1 VKLNQCGSPLI
12 ISLYCPLSGDKE
24 RKIKLV
30 REVARLKLQVINS
43 PFNEEQVKLL
53 NELLPKLTGD
63 QRIWLN
69 GYLSA
74 PQATIDAIVEE
85 ATSTV
90 KTITQTVTILYGS
103 QTGNSQGLAEK
114 YASALKNNDVDVTIS
129 SLTKFKPNNLKKV
142 TNLLLIIST
151 HGEGDPP
158 DQAIQFYEFLH
169 SKRAPKLENLHYSV
183 LALGDSS
190 YEFFC
195 KTGKDFDKQFA
206 KLGAIRI
213 VPRTDCD
220 VDYDD
225 AATQW
230 FSAVQQKLLQ
240 QNNLAVTSSTQNPIA
255 QGDSTYSRK
264 NPFYAEV
271 LESINLNGRGSNKET
286 HHIELSIEG
295 SNFHFEPGDSVGILP
310 ENDDK
315 LVDALLT
322 ALQFNAQT
330 EVNVFEES
338 LPLKNALQKRLEIT
352 VLSKPLLQKIASYT
366 EHKDFTKLLEDAN
379 AWKDYAKGRDLLDVV
394 EDFAPFTWDAQQFVD
409 LLRKIPA
416 RLYSIASSQKANNDE
431 VHLTIGKVSYE
442 TNGRQRLGV
451 CSGSVAERI
460 QIGDTLPI
468 YVHKNPNFRLPEH
481 EDTPIIMI
489 GAGTGVAPYRAFLEE
504 REELGIEGKAW
515 LIFGDQ
521 HFVTDFLYQTDWQR
535 WLASGTL
542 TQMHVAFSRD
552 TDKKIYVQ
560 HKIEENAASFY
571 EWLEQG
577 AVIYVCGDEKSM
589 AADVDA
595 IIHRVIEQQG
605 QKTPEE
611 AKAFVNELKQQNRYQ
626 RDVY

>member
-1 VKLNQCGSPLI
+1 M
-12 ISLYCPLSGDKE
+12 
-24 RKIKLV
+24 
-30 REVARLKLQVINS
+30 KLQVINS

-53 NELLPKLTGD
+53 NELLPKLTGE

-74 PQATIDAIVEE
+74 PLATINTIPEE
-85 ATSTV
+85 VPPTVTPST
-90 KTITQTVTILYGS
+90 KTVTILYGS

-114 YASALKNNDVDVTIS
+114 YASALKSNDVDVTVS
-129 SLTKFKPNNLKKV
+129 SLAKFKPNNLKKL
-142 TNLLLIIST
+142 TNLLLIVST

-195 KTGKDFDKQFA
+195 KTGKDFDEQFA
-206 KLGAIRI
+206 KLGATQI

-225 AATQW
+225 AAAQW
-230 FSAVQQKLLQ
+230 FAAVQKELLQ
-240 QNNLAVTSSTQNPIA
+240 QADVTATLETTDQTV

-286 HHIELSIEG
+286 RHVELSIEG
-295 SNFHFEPGDSVGILP
+295 TNFYFEPGDSIGILP
-310 ENDDK
+310 ENDEK

-322 ALQFNAQT
+322 ALQFDPLT
-330 EVNVFEES
+330 EVSVFDEKVSIRE
-338 LPLKNALQKRLEIT
+338 ALQKKLEIT
-352 VLSKPLLQKIASYT
+352 VLSKPLLQKIGAYT
-366 EHKDFTKLLEDAN
+366 VHKEYTKMVEDAN
-379 AWKDYAKGRDLLDVV
+379 AWKDYAKGRDLLDVA
-394 EDFAPFTWDAQQFVD
+394 EDFTPFSWNAQQFVE

-416 RLYSIASSQKANNDE
+416 RLYSIASSQKANNEE

-468 YVHKNPNFRLPEH
+468 YVHKNPNFRLPVQQ
-481 EDTPIIMI
+481 DTPIIMI

-542 TQMHVAFSRD
+542 TQMDVAFSRD

-560 HKIEENAASFY
+560 HKIEENAAAFY
-571 EWLEQG
+571 EWLELG
-577 AVIYVCGDEKSM
+577 AVIYVCGDEKAM

-595 IIHRVIEQQG
+595 TIHRLIEQQG

>member
-1 VKLNQCGSPLI
+1 M
-12 ISLYCPLSGDKE
+12 
-24 RKIKLV
+24 
-30 REVARLKLQVINS
+30 KLQVINS

-53 NELLPKLTGD
+53 NELLPQLTLE
-63 QRIWLN
+63 QKIWLN

-74 PQATIDAIVEE
+74 PQATQEGVVETIP
-85 ATSTV
+85 AAAPIT
-90 KTITQTVTILYGS
+90 KTMTILYGS

-114 YASALKNNDVDVTIS
+114 YASLLKAQNVDVTVS
-129 SLTKFKPNNLKKV
+129 SLGKFKASNLKKI
-142 TNLLLIIST
+142 TNLLLIVST

-169 SKRAPKLENLHYSV
+169 SKRAPKLEHLQYSV

-195 KTGKDFDKQFA
+195 KTGKDFDEQFA
-206 KLGAIRI
+206 KLGATRI

-225 AATQW
+225 AAAQW
-230 FSAVQQKLLQ
+230 FSAVQQEFLKQ
-240 QNNLAVTSSTQNPIA
+240 ATTISVTSTQSDEK
-255 QGDSTYSRK
+255 QGATTYSRK

-271 LESINLNGRGSNKET
+271 LENINLNGRGSNKET
-286 HHIELSIEG
+286 RHLELSIEG
-295 SNFHFEPGDSVGILP
+295 ANFQFEPGDSIGIQP
-310 ENDDK
+310 ENSEP
-315 LVDALLT
+315 LVDALLGV
-322 ALQFNAQT
+322 LQFDPAT
-330 EVNVFEES
+330 EVTVFDETVS
-338 LPLKNALQKRLEIT
+338 LKNALQKKLEIT
-352 VLSKPLLQKIASYT
+352 VLSKPVLEKIKAYT
-366 EHKDFTKLLEDAN
+366 EHHEFSSLLEEPN

-394 EDFAPFTWDAQQFVD
+394 EDFAPFTWSAQQFVD
-409 LLRKIPA
+409 ILRKIPS
-416 RLYSIASSQKANNDE
+416 RLYSIASSQLANHDE
-431 VHLTIGKVSYE
+431 VHLTISKVSYE

-451 CSGSVAERI
+451 CSGSVAEL
-460 QIGDTLPI
+460 QIGATLPI
-468 YVHKNPNFRLPEH
+468 YVHKNPNFRLPEQK
-481 EDTPIIMI
+481 ETPIIMI
-489 GAGTGVAPYRAFLEE
+489 GAGTGIAPYRAFLEE
-504 REELGIEGKAW
+504 REELGVEGKAW

-542 TQMHVAFSRD
+542 SQMHIAFSRD

-560 HKIEENAASFY
+560 HKLEENAANFY

-595 IIHRVIEQQG
+595 TIHRIIEQQG
-605 QKTPEE
+605 QKTSEQ
-611 AKAFVNELKQQNRYQ
+611 AKAIVQELKQQKRYQ

>member
-1 VKLNQCGSPLI
+1 MRWQ
-12 ISLYCPLSGDKE
+12 
-24 RKIKLV
+24 
-30 REVARLKLQVINS
+30 RLKLQVINS

-53 NELLPKLTGD
+53 NELLPKLTIE
-63 QRIWLN
+63 QKIWLN

-74 PQATIDAIVEE
+74 PQATLEAIVEQ
-85 ATSTV
+85 APPAAQPVT
-90 KTITQTVTILYGS
+90 KTITILYGS

-114 YASALKNNDVDVTIS
+114 YAAALKAQQVDVTVS
-129 SLTKFKPNNLKKV
+129 SLGKFKASNLKKIN
-142 TNLLLIIST
+142 NLLLIVST

-169 SKRAPKLENLHYSV
+169 SKRAPKLEHLQYSV

-195 KTGKDFDKQFA
+195 KTGKDFDEQFA
-206 KLGAIRI
+206 KLGATRMAPRI
-213 VPRTDCD
+213 DCD

-225 AATQW
+225 AAAQW
-230 FSAVQQKLLQ
+230 FSAVQQEFLQ
-240 QNNLAVTSSTQNPIA
+240 QTTSGTSTSAQNEGA
-255 QGDSTYSRK
+255 QVLEASTYSRK

-271 LESINLNGRGSNKET
+271 LENMNLNGRGSNKET
-286 HHIELSIEG
+286 RHLELSIEG
-295 SNFHFEPGDSVGILP
+295 ANFQFEPGDSIGILP
-310 ENDDK
+310 ENDEQ
-315 LVDALLT
+315 LVNALLT
-322 ALQFNAQT
+322 ALQFDSET
-330 EVNVFEES
+330 EVTVFDETIS
-338 LPLKNALQKRLEIT
+338 IKDALQKKLEIT
-352 VLSKPLLQKIASYT
+352 VLSKPLLEKIAAYT
-366 EHKDFTKLLEDAN
+366 EHKEFSKLFEEPN
-379 AWKDYAKGRDLLDVV
+379 AWKAYAKGRDLLDLV
-394 EDFAPFTWDAQQFVD
+394 EAFTPFTWSAQQFVE

-416 RLYSIASSQKANNDE
+416 RLYSIASSQKANSEE

-442 TNGRQRLGV
+442 TAGRQRLGV

-468 YVHKNPNFRLPEH
+468 YVHKNPNFRLPENN
-481 EDTPIIMI
+481 ETPIIMI

-535 WLASGTL
+535 WLADGTL
-542 TQMHVAFSRD
+542 SHMHVAFSRD
-552 TDKKIYVQ
+552 TDKKVYVQ
-560 HKIEENAASFY
+560 HKLLENAASFY

-589 AADVDA
+589 ASDVDA
-595 IIHRVIEQQG
+595 TIHRIIEQQG

-611 AKAFVNELKQQNRYQ
+611 AKAYVNELKQQKRYQ

>member
-1 VKLNQCGSPLI
+1 MRWQ
-12 ISLYCPLSGDKE
+12 
-24 RKIKLV
+24 
-30 REVARLKLQVINS
+30 RLKLQVINS
-43 PFNEEQVKLL
+43 PFNDEQVKLL
-53 NELLPKLTGD
+53 NELLPKLTIE
-63 QRIWLN
+63 QKIWLN

-74 PQATIDAIVEE
+74 PQATLEALVEDALPAVEPI
-85 ATSTV
+85 T
-90 KTITQTVTILYGS
+90 KTMTILYGS

-114 YASALKNNDVDVTIS
+114 YASALKAQNVDVTIS
-129 SLTKFKPNNLKKV
+129 SLGKFKATNLKKI
-142 TNLLLIIST
+142 TNLLLIVST

-169 SKRAPKLENLHYSV
+169 SKRAPKLEHLHYSV

-195 KTGKDFDKQFA
+195 KTGKDFDEQFA
-206 KLGAIRI
+206 KLGATRI

-225 AATQW
+225 AAAQW
-230 FSAVQQKLLQ
+230 FSAVEKEFLQ
-240 QNNLAVTSSTQNPIA
+240 QTTAVTATATQTKEN
-255 QGDSTYSRK
+255 QGLGDSTYSRK

-271 LESINLNGRGSNKET
+271 LENINLNGRGSNKET
-286 HHIELSIEG
+286 RHLELSIEG
-295 SNFHFEPGDSVGILP
+295 ANFHFEPGDSIGIQP
-310 ENDDK
+310 ENDEQ
-315 LVDALLT
+315 LVSALLT
-322 ALQFNAQT
+322 ALEFNPET
-330 EVNVFEES
+330 EVTVLDEVITI
-338 LPLKNALQKRLEIT
+338 KQALQKKLEIT
-352 VLSKPLLQKIASYT
+352 VLSKPLLEKISAYT
-366 EHKDFTKLLEDAN
+366 KHPEFLKLLEEPN

-394 EDFAPFTWDAQQFVD
+394 EDFAPFTWSAQQFVEM
-409 LLRKIPA
+409 LRKIPA
-416 RLYSIASSQKANNDE
+416 RLYSIASSQKANSEE
-431 VHLTIGKVSYE
+431 VHLTIGKVNYE

-451 CSGSVAERI
+451 CSGSISERI
-460 QIGDTLPI
+460 QPGDTLPI
-468 YVHKNPNFRLPEH
+468 YVHKNPNFRLPENV
-481 EDTPIIMI
+481 DTPIIMI

-542 TQMHVAFSRD
+542 SQMHVAFSRD
-552 TDKKIYVQ
+552 TEKKVYVQ
-560 HKIEENAASFY
+560 HKLQEHAASFY

-577 AVIYVCGDEKSM
+577 AVIYVCGDKKSM

-595 IIHRVIEQQG
+595 TIHQIIEQQG

-611 AKAFVNELKQQNRYQ
+611 AKSFVNELKQQKRYQ

>member
-1 VKLNQCGSPLI
+1 MRWQ
-12 ISLYCPLSGDKE
+12 
-24 RKIKLV
+24 
-30 REVARLKLQVINS
+30 RLKLQVINS

-53 NELLPKLTGD
+53 NELLPTLTIE
-63 QRIWLN
+63 QKIWLN

-74 PQATIDAIVEE
+74 PQATLEALVEDALPAVEPI
-85 ATSTV
+85 T
-90 KTITQTVTILYGS
+90 KTMTILYGS

-114 YASALKNNDVDVTIS
+114 YASALKAQNVDVTIS
-129 SLTKFKPNNLKKV
+129 SLGKFKATNLKKI
-142 TNLLLIIST
+142 TNLLLIVST

-169 SKRAPKLENLHYSV
+169 SKRAPKLEHLHYSV

-195 KTGKDFDKQFA
+195 KTGKDFDEQFA
-206 KLGAIRI
+206 KLGATRI

-225 AATQW
+225 AAAQW
-230 FSAVQQKLLQ
+230 FSAVEKEFLQ
-240 QNNLAVTSSTQNPIA
+240 QTTAVTATATQTKEN
-255 QGDSTYSRK
+255 QGLGDSTYSRK

-271 LESINLNGRGSNKET
+271 LEIINLNGRGSNKET
-286 HHIELSIEG
+286 RHLELSIEG
-295 SNFHFEPGDSVGILP
+295 ANFHFEPGDSIGIQP
-310 ENDDK
+310 ENDEQ
-315 LVDALLT
+315 LVSALLT
-322 ALQFNAQT
+322 ALEFNPET
-330 EVNVFEES
+330 EVSVLDEAITI
-338 LPLKNALQKRLEIT
+338 KQALQKKLEIT
-352 VLSKPLLQKIASYT
+352 VLSKPLLEKISAYT
-366 EHKDFTKLLEDAN
+366 KHPEFLKLLEEPN

-394 EDFAPFTWDAQQFVD
+394 EDFAPFTWSAQQFVEM
-409 LLRKIPA
+409 LRKIPA
-416 RLYSIASSQKANNDE
+416 RLYSIASSQKANSEE
-431 VHLTIGKVSYE
+431 VHLTIGKVNYE

-451 CSGSVAERI
+451 CSGSISERI
-460 QIGDTLPI
+460 QPGDTLPI
-468 YVHKNPNFRLPEH
+468 YVHKNPNFRLPEN

-542 TQMHVAFSRD
+542 SQMHVAFSRD
-552 TDKKIYVQ
+552 TEKKVYVQ
-560 HKIEENAASFY
+560 HKLQEHAASFY

-577 AVIYVCGDEKSM
+577 AVIYVCGDKKSM

-595 IIHRVIEQQG
+595 TIHQIIEQQG

-611 AKAFVNELKQQNRYQ
+611 AKSFVNELKQQKRYQ

>member
-1 VKLNQCGSPLI
+1 M
-12 ISLYCPLSGDKE
+12 
-24 RKIKLV
+24 
-30 REVARLKLQVINS
+30 KLQVINS

-53 NELLPKLTGD
+53 NELLPQLTLE
-63 QRIWLN
+63 QKIWLN

-74 PQATIDAIVEE
+74 PQATQEAVVETIP
-85 ATSTV
+85 AAAPIT
-90 KTITQTVTILYGS
+90 KTMTILYGS

-114 YASALKNNDVDVTIS
+114 YASLLKAQNVDVTVS
-129 SLTKFKPNNLKKV
+129 SLGKFKASNLKKI
-142 TNLLLIIST
+142 TNLLLIVST

-169 SKRAPKLENLHYSV
+169 SKRAPKLEHLQYAV

-195 KTGKDFDKQFA
+195 KTGKDFDEQFA
-206 KLGAIRI
+206 KLGATRI

-225 AATQW
+225 AAAQW
-230 FSAVQQKLLQ
+230 FSAVQQEFLKQ
-240 QNNLAVTSSTQNPIA
+240 ATTISVTSTQSDEI
-255 QGDSTYSRK
+255 QGATTYSRK

-271 LESINLNGRGSNKET
+271 LENINLNGRGSNKET
-286 HHIELSIEG
+286 RHLELSIEG
-295 SNFHFEPGDSVGILP
+295 ANFQFEPGDSIGIQP
-310 ENDDK
+310 ENSEP
-315 LVDALLT
+315 LVDALLGV
-322 ALQFNAQT
+322 LQFDPAT
-330 EVNVFEES
+330 EVTVLDETVS
-338 LPLKNALQKRLEIT
+338 LKNALQKKLEIT
-352 VLSKPLLQKIASYT
+352 VLSKPVLEKIKAYT
-366 EHKDFTKLLEDAN
+366 EHNEFSSLLEEPN

-394 EDFAPFTWDAQQFVD
+394 EDFAPFTWSAQQFVD
-409 LLRKIPA
+409 ILRKIPS
-416 RLYSIASSQKANNDE
+416 RLYSIASSQLANHDE
-431 VHLTIGKVSYE
+431 VHLTISKVSYE

-451 CSGSVAERI
+451 CSGSVAEL
-460 QIGDTLPI
+460 QIGATLPI
-468 YVHKNPNFRLPEH
+468 YVHKNPNFRLPEQK
-481 EDTPIIMI
+481 ETPIIMI
-489 GAGTGVAPYRAFLEE
+489 GAGTGIAPYRAFLEE
-504 REELGIEGKAW
+504 REELGVEGKAW

-542 TQMHVAFSRD
+542 SQMHIAFSRD

-560 HKIEENAASFY
+560 HKLEENAANFY

-595 IIHRVIEQQG
+595 TIHRIIEQQG
-605 QKTPEE
+605 QKTPEQ
-611 AKAFVNELKQQNRYQ
+611 AKALVQELKQQKRYQ

>member
-1 VKLNQCGSPLI
+1 MI
-12 ISLYCPLSGDKE
+12 RI
-24 RKIKLV
+24 
-30 REVARLKLQVINS
+30 REVARLKLQVVNS

-53 NELLPKLTGD
+53 NELLPQLTGE

-69 GYLSA
+69 GFLSA
-74 PQATIDAIVEE
+74 PLATINPVVEE
-85 ATSTV
+85 VTPIV
-90 KTITQTVTILYGS
+90 KTITKTVTILYGS

-114 YASALKNNDVDVTIS
+114 YASALKDNDVDVTIS
-129 SLTKFKPNNLKKV
+129 SLATFKPNNLKKV
-142 TNLLLIIST
+142 TNLLLIVST

-169 SKRAPKLENLHYSV
+169 SKRAPRLEHLHYSV
-183 LALGDSS
+183 LALGDRS

-195 KTGKDFDKQFA
+195 KTGKDFDEQFA
-206 KLGAIRI
+206 KLGASHI

-225 AATQW
+225 TAAQW
-230 FSAVQQKLLQ
+230 FSAVQQELLQ
-240 QNNLAVTSSTQNPIA
+240 QKDITVTSTSQNQTA
-255 QGDSTYSRK
+255 QRDTTYSRK

-271 LESINLNGRGSNKET
+271 LENINLNGRGSNKET
-286 HHIELSIEG
+286 RHIELSIEG
-295 SNFHFEPGDSVGILP
+295 ASFHFEPGDSIGIQP
-310 ENDDK
+310 ENDEK
-315 LVDALLT
+315 LVNALIT
-322 ALQFNAQT
+322 ALQFDPQT
-330 EVNVFEES
+330 EVNVFEET
-338 LPLKNALQKRLEIT
+338 LTLKDALQKKLEIT
-352 VLSKPLLQKIASYT
+352 VLSKPLLQKIGAYT
-366 EHKDFTKLLEDAN
+366 VHQEFTKLLEDSN
-379 AWKDYAKGRDLLDVV
+379 SWKDYAKGRDLLDVV
-394 EDFAPFTWDAQQFVD
+394 EDFAPFIWDAQQFVN

-416 RLYSIASSQKANNDE
+416 RLYSIASSQKANSEE

-451 CSGSVAERI
+451 CSGSVAERV
-460 QIGDTLPI
+460 QIGETLPI

-481 EDTPIIMI
+481 EDTPLIMI

-504 REELGIEGKAW
+504 REELGVEGKSW
-515 LIFGDQ
+515 LILGDQ

-542 TQMHVAFSRD
+542 SQMHVAFSRD

-560 HKIEENAASFY
+560 HKIEENAVAFY

-577 AVIYVCGDEKSM
+577 AVIYVCGDKKSM

-595 IIHRVIEQQG
+595 TIHRVIEQQG

-611 AKAFVNELKQQNRYQ
+611 AKAFVNELKQQKRYQ

>member
-1 VKLNQCGSPLI
+1 MKNNRVQTNYEEKKIILI
-12 ISLYCPLSGDKE
+12 
-24 RKIKLV
+24 

-53 NELLPKLTGD
+53 NELLPKLTGE

-74 PQATIDAIVEE
+74 PLATIDTIVEE
-85 ATSTV
+85 AKPTV
-90 KTITQTVTILYGS
+90 KPITKTVTILYGS

-114 YASALKNNDVDVTIS
+114 YASALKDNEVDVTIS
-129 SLTKFKPNNLKKV
+129 SLATFKPNNLKKV
-142 TNLLLIIST
+142 TNLLLIVST
-151 HGEGDPP
+151 HGEGEPP

-169 SKRAPKLENLHYSV
+169 SKRAPKLEHLHYSV

-195 KTGKDFDKQFA
+195 KTGKDFDEQFA
-206 KLGAIRI
+206 KLGATRI

-225 AATQW
+225 AAAQW
-230 FSAVQQKLLQ
+230 FSAVQQELFQ
-240 QNNLAVTSSTQNPIA
+240 QTDIAATSTTQHQTT
-255 QGDSTYSRK
+255 QGDTTYSRK
-264 NPFYAEV
+264 NPFNAEV
-271 LESINLNGRGSNKET
+271 LENINLNGRGSNKET

-295 SNFHFEPGDSVGILP
+295 ANFYFEPGDSIGIQP
-310 ENDDK
+310 ENDER
-315 LVDALLT
+315 LVDALIT
-322 ALQFNAQT
+322 ALQFDPQT
-330 EVNVFEES
+330 EVNVFEET
-338 LPLKNALQKRLEIT
+338 LPFKDALQKKLEIT
-352 VLSKPLLQKIASYT
+352 VLSRPLLRKIGAYT
-366 EHKDFTKLLEDAN
+366 VHQEFTKLLEDTN
-379 AWKDYAKGRDLLDVV
+379 AWKDYARGRDLFDVA
-394 EDFAPFTWDAQQFVD
+394 EDFAPFTWDAQQFVE

-416 RLYSIASSQKANNDE
+416 RLYSIASSQKANSEE

-468 YVHKNPNFRLPEH
+468 YVHKNPNFRLPEQA
-481 EDTPIIMI
+481 DTPIIMI

-504 REELGIEGKAW
+504 REELGVEGKSW
-515 LIFGDQ
+515 LILGDQ

-535 WLASGTL
+535 WLASNTL
-542 TQMHVAFSRD
+542 SQMHVAFSRD
-552 TDKKIYVQ
+552 TDRKIYVQ
-560 HKIEENAASFY
+560 HKMEENAASFY
-571 EWLEQG
+571 EWIEQG

-595 IIHRVIEQQG
+595 TIHRIIEHQG

-611 AKAFVNELKQQNRYQ
+611 AKAFVNELKQQKRYQ

>member
-1 VKLNQCGSPLI
+1 MRWQ
-12 ISLYCPLSGDKE
+12 
-24 RKIKLV
+24 
-30 REVARLKLQVINS
+30 RLKLQVINS

-53 NELLPKLTGD
+53 NELLPTLTIE
-63 QRIWLN
+63 QKIWLN

-74 PQATIDAIVEE
+74 PQTTLEALVEDALPAVEPI
-85 ATSTV
+85 T
-90 KTITQTVTILYGS
+90 KTMTILYGS

-114 YASALKNNDVDVTIS
+114 YASALKAQNVDVTIS
-129 SLTKFKPNNLKKV
+129 SLGKFKATNLKKI
-142 TNLLLIIST
+142 TNLLLIVST

-169 SKRAPKLENLHYSV
+169 SKRAPKLEHLHYSV

-195 KTGKDFDKQFA
+195 KTGKDFDEQFA
-206 KLGAIRI
+206 KLGATRI

-225 AATQW
+225 AAAQW
-230 FSAVQQKLLQ
+230 FSAVEKEFLQ
-240 QNNLAVTSSTQNPIA
+240 QTTAVTATATQTKEN
-255 QGDSTYSRK
+255 QGLGDSTYSRK

-271 LESINLNGRGSNKET
+271 LENINLNGRGSNKET
-286 HHIELSIEG
+286 RHLELSIEG
-295 SNFHFEPGDSVGILP
+295 ANFHFEPGDSIGIQP
-310 ENDDK
+310 ENDEQ
-315 LVDALLT
+315 LVSALLT
-322 ALQFNAQT
+322 ALEFNPET
-330 EVNVFEES
+330 EVSVLDEAITI
-338 LPLKNALQKRLEIT
+338 KQALQKKLEIT
-352 VLSKPLLQKIASYT
+352 VLSKPLLEKISAYT
-366 EHKDFTKLLEDAN
+366 KHPEFLKLLEEPN

-394 EDFAPFTWDAQQFVD
+394 EDFAPFTWSAQQFVEM
-409 LLRKIPA
+409 LRKIPA
-416 RLYSIASSQKANNDE
+416 RLYSIASSQKANSEE
-431 VHLTIGKVSYE
+431 VHLTIGKVNYE

-451 CSGSVAERI
+451 CSGSISERI
-460 QIGDTLPI
+460 QPGDTLPI
-468 YVHKNPNFRLPEH
+468 YVHKNPNFRLPEN

-542 TQMHVAFSRD
+542 SQMHVAFSRD
-552 TDKKIYVQ
+552 TEKKVYVQ
-560 HKIEENAASFY
+560 HKLQEHAASFY

-577 AVIYVCGDEKSM
+577 AVIYVCGDKKSM

-595 IIHRVIEQQG
+595 TIHQIIEQQG

-611 AKAFVNELKQQNRYQ
+611 AKSFVNELKQQKRYQ

>member
-1 VKLNQCGSPLI
+1 M
-12 ISLYCPLSGDKE
+12 
-24 RKIKLV
+24 
-30 REVARLKLQVINS
+30 KLQVINS

-53 NELLPKLTGD
+53 NELLPQLTLE
-63 QRIWLN
+63 QKIWLN

-74 PQATIDAIVEE
+74 PQATQEVVVETIP
-85 ATSTV
+85 AAAPIT
-90 KTITQTVTILYGS
+90 KTMTILYGS

-114 YASALKNNDVDVTIS
+114 YASLLKAQNVDVTVS
-129 SLTKFKPNNLKKV
+129 SLGKFKASNLKKI
-142 TNLLLIIST
+142 TNLLLIVST

-169 SKRAPKLENLHYSV
+169 SKRAPKLEHLQYAV

-195 KTGKDFDKQFA
+195 KTGKDFDEQFA
-206 KLGAIRI
+206 KLGATRI

-225 AATQW
+225 AAAQW
-230 FSAVQQKLLQ
+230 FSAVQQEFLKQ
-240 QNNLAVTSSTQNPIA
+240 ATTISVTSTQSDEI
-255 QGDSTYSRK
+255 QGATTYSRK

-271 LESINLNGRGSNKET
+271 LENINLNGRGSNKET
-286 HHIELSIEG
+286 RHLELSIEG
-295 SNFHFEPGDSVGILP
+295 ANFQFEPGDSIGIQP
-310 ENDDK
+310 ENSEP
-315 LVDALLT
+315 LVDALLGV
-322 ALQFNAQT
+322 LQFDPAT
-330 EVNVFEES
+330 EVTVLDETVS
-338 LPLKNALQKRLEIT
+338 LKNALQKKLEIT
-352 VLSKPLLQKIASYT
+352 VLSKPVLEKIKAYT
-366 EHKDFTKLLEDAN
+366 EHNEFSSLLEEPN

-394 EDFAPFTWDAQQFVD
+394 KDFAPFTWSAQQFVD
-409 LLRKIPA
+409 ILRKIPS
-416 RLYSIASSQKANNDE
+416 RLYSIASSQLANHDE
-431 VHLTIGKVSYE
+431 VHLTISKVSYE

-451 CSGSVAERI
+451 CSGSVAEL
-460 QIGDTLPI
+460 QIGATLPI
-468 YVHKNPNFRLPEH
+468 YVHKNPNFRLPEQK
-481 EDTPIIMI
+481 ETPIIMI
-489 GAGTGVAPYRAFLEE
+489 GAGTGIAPYRAFLEE
-504 REELGIEGKAW
+504 REELGVEGKAW

-542 TQMHVAFSRD
+542 SQMHIAFSRD

-560 HKIEENAASFY
+560 HKLEENAANFY

-595 IIHRVIEQQG
+595 TIHRIIEQQG
-605 QKTPEE
+605 QKTSEQ
-611 AKAFVNELKQQNRYQ
+611 AKALVQELKQQKRYQ

>member
-1 VKLNQCGSPLI
+1 MI
-12 ISLYCPLSGDKE
+12 RI
-24 RKIKLV
+24 

-53 NELLPKLTGD
+53 NELLPKLTGE

-74 PQATIDAIVEE
+74 SLATTDAIVEE
-85 ATSTV
+85 AKPTV
-90 KTITQTVTILYGS
+90 KPITKTVTILYGS

-114 YASALKNNDVDVTIS
+114 YASALKDNEVDVIIS
-129 SLTKFKPNNLKKV
+129 SLATFKPNNIKKV
-142 TNLLLIIST
+142 TNLLLIVST

-169 SKRAPKLENLHYSV
+169 SKRAPKLEHLHYSV

-195 KTGKDFDKQFA
+195 KTGKDFDEQFA
-206 KLGAIRI
+206 KLGATRI

-225 AATQW
+225 VAAQW
-230 FSAVQQKLLQ
+230 FSAVQRELLQ
-240 QNNLAVTSSTQNPIA
+240 QTDIATTSTTQNQTV
-255 QGDSTYSRK
+255 QGDITYSRK

-271 LESINLNGRGSNKET
+271 LENINLNGRGSNKET
-286 HHIELSIEG
+286 RHIELSIEDA
-295 SNFHFEPGDSVGILP
+295 NFHFEPGDSIGIQP
-310 ENDDK
+310 ENDEK
-315 LVDALLT
+315 LVDTLIT
-322 ALQFNAQT
+322 ALQFDPQT
-330 EVNVFEES
+330 EVNVFEET
-338 LPLKNALQKRLEIT
+338 LPLKNALQKKLEIT
-352 VLSKPLLQKIASYT
+352 VLSKPLLQKIGAFT
-366 EHKDFTKLLEDAN
+366 VHQEFTKLLEDTSD
-379 AWKDYAKGRDLLDVV
+379 WKDYANGRDLLDVV
-394 EDFAPFTWDAQQFVD
+394 EDFAPFTWDAQQLVN

-416 RLYSIASSQKANNDE
+416 RLYSIASSQKANSEE

-442 TNGRQRLGV
+442 MNGRQKLGV
-451 CSGSVAERI
+451 CSGSVAERV
-460 QIGDTLPI
+460 QIGDSLPI

-489 GAGTGVAPYRAFLEE
+489 GAGTGIAPYRAFLEE

-542 TQMHVAFSRD
+542 SQMHVAFSRD

-560 HKIEENAASFY
+560 HKIEENAADFY

-577 AVIYVCGDEKSM
+577 AVIYVCGDKKSM

-611 AKAFVNELKQQNRYQ
+611 AKAFVNELKQQKRYQ

>member
-1 VKLNQCGSPLI
+1 MKLH
-12 ISLYCPLSGDKE
+12 
-24 RKIKLV
+24 
-30 REVARLKLQVINS
+30 VINS

-53 NELLPKLTGD
+53 NELLPKLTRE

-74 PQATIDAIVEE
+74 PLATIDTIVEE
-85 ATSTV
+85 TKPTV
-90 KTITQTVTILYGS
+90 KPFTKTVTILYGS

-114 YASALKNNDVDVTIS
+114 YASALKDNEVDVTIS
-129 SLTKFKPNNLKKV
+129 SLATFKPNNIKKV
-142 TNLLLIIST
+142 TNLLLIVST

-169 SKRAPKLENLHYSV
+169 SKRAPKLEHLHYSV

-195 KTGKDFDKQFA
+195 KTGKDFDEQFA
-206 KLGAIRI
+206 KLGATRI

-225 AATQW
+225 VAAQW
-230 FSAVQQKLLQ
+230 FSAVQQELLQ
-240 QNNLAVTSSTQNPIA
+240 QTDKATTSTTQNQTA
-255 QGDSTYSRK
+255 QGDTTYSRK

-271 LESINLNGRGSNKET
+271 LENINLNGRGSNKET
-286 HHIELSIEG
+286 RHIELSIEDA
-295 SNFHFEPGDSVGILP
+295 NFHFEPGDSIGIQP
-310 ENDDK
+310 ENDEK
-315 LVDALLT
+315 LVDALIT
-322 ALQFNAQT
+322 ALQFDPQT
-330 EVNVFEES
+330 EVNVFEET
-338 LPLKNALQKRLEIT
+338 LPLKNALLKKLEIT
-352 VLSKPLLQKIASYT
+352 VLSKPLLQKIGAFT
-366 EHKDFTKLLEDAN
+366 VHQEFTKLLEDTS
-379 AWKDYAKGRDLLDVV
+379 AWKDYANGRDLLDIV
-394 EDFAPFTWDAQQFVD
+394 EDFAPFTWDAQQFVE

-416 RLYSIASSQKANNDE
+416 RLYSIASSQKANSEE

-451 CSGSVAERI
+451 CSGSVAERV
-460 QIGDTLPI
+460 QIGDSLPI
-468 YVHKNPNFRLPEH
+468 YVQKNPNFRLPEH

-489 GAGTGVAPYRAFLEE
+489 GAGTGIAPYRAFLEE

-542 TQMHVAFSRD
+542 SQMHVAFSRD

-560 HKIEENAASFY
+560 HKIEENAVAFY
-571 EWLEQG
+571 EWIEQG
-577 AVIYVCGDEKSM
+577 AVIYVCGDKKSM
-589 AADVDA
+589 ATDVDA

-611 AKAFVNELKQQNRYQ
+611 AKAFVNELKKQKRYQ
-626 RDVY
+626 RDVYLHSAY

>member
-1 VKLNQCGSPLI
+1 MRWQ
-12 ISLYCPLSGDKE
+12 E
-24 RKIKLV
+24 
-30 REVARLKLQVINS
+30 LKLQVINS

-53 NELLPKLTGD
+53 NELLPKLTGE

-74 PQATIDAIVEE
+74 PLATINTIAEE
-85 ATSTV
+85 VASTV
-90 KTITQTVTILYGS
+90 TPITKTVTILYGS

-114 YASALKNNDVDVTIS
+114 YASALKSNDVDVTVS
-129 SLTKFKPNNLKKV
+129 SLAKFKPNNLKKL
-142 TNLLLIIST
+142 TNLLLIVST

-195 KTGKDFDKQFA
+195 KTGKDFDEQFA
-206 KLGAIRI
+206 NLGASRI
-213 VPRTDCD
+213 IPRTDCD

-225 AATQW
+225 AAAQW
-230 FSAVQQKLLQ
+230 FTAVQKELLQ
-240 QNNLAVTSSTQNPIA
+240 QADVTATLEEPNQIV
-255 QGDSTYSRK
+255 QGESTYSRK

-286 HHIELSIEG
+286 RHVELSIEG
-295 SNFHFEPGDSVGILP
+295 TNFNFEPGDSIGILP
-310 ENDDK
+310 ENDEK

-322 ALQFNAQT
+322 ALQFDPQA
-330 EVNVFEES
+330 EVNVFDEKLLIRE
-338 LPLKNALQKRLEIT
+338 ALQKKLEIT
-352 VLSKPLLQKIASYT
+352 VLSKPLLQKIGAYT
-366 EHKDFTKLLEDAN
+366 VHKEFTKLVEDAN
-379 AWKDYAKGRDLLDVV
+379 DWKDYAKGRDLLDVAQ
-394 EDFAPFTWDAQQFVD
+394 DFAPFSWNAQQFVE

-468 YVHKNPNFRLPEH
+468 YVHKNPNFRLPEQQ
-481 EDTPIIMI
+481 DTPIIMI

-542 TQMHVAFSRD
+542 TQMDVAFSRD

-560 HKIEENAASFY
+560 HKIEENAATFY

-577 AVIYVCGDEKSM
+577 AVIYVCGDEKAM

-595 IIHRVIEQQG
+595 TIHRLIEQQG

>member
-1 VKLNQCGSPLI
+1 M
-12 ISLYCPLSGDKE
+12 
-24 RKIKLV
+24 
-30 REVARLKLQVINS
+30 KLQVINS

-53 NELLPKLTGD
+53 NELLPQLTLE
-63 QRIWLN
+63 QKIWLN

-74 PQATIDAIVEE
+74 PQASQEAIVEATPAE
-85 ATSTV
+85 AQPIT
-90 KTITQTVTILYGS
+90 KTMTILFGS

-114 YASALKNNDVDVTIS
+114 YASLLKAQNVDVTVS
-129 SLTKFKPNNLKKV
+129 SLGKFKASNLKKI
-142 TNLLLIIST
+142 TNLLLIVST

-169 SKRAPKLENLHYSV
+169 SKRAPKLEQLQYSV

-195 KTGKDFDKQFA
+195 QTGKDFDEQFA
-206 KLGAIRI
+206 KLGATRI

-225 AATQW
+225 AAAQW
-230 FSAVQQKLLQ
+230 FSAVQQEFLKQ
-240 QNNLAVTSSTQNPIA
+240 ATAISVTSTQSDET
-255 QGDSTYSRK
+255 QGATTYSRK

-271 LESINLNGRGSNKET
+271 LENINLNGRGSNKET
-286 HHIELSIEG
+286 RHLELSIEG
-295 SNFHFEPGDSVGILP
+295 ANFQFEPGDSIGIQP
-310 ENDDK
+310 ENSER
-315 LVDALLT
+315 LVDALLG
-322 ALQFNAQT
+322 ALQFDPAT
-330 EVNVFEES
+330 EVTIFDETMS
-338 LPLKNALQKRLEIT
+338 LKNALQKKLEVT
-352 VLSKPLLQKIASYT
+352 VLSKPVLEKIKSYT
-366 EHKDFTKLLEDAN
+366 EHNEFSTLLEEPN

-394 EDFAPFTWDAQQFVD
+394 EDFAPFTWSAQQFVD
-409 LLRKIPA
+409 ILRKIPS
-416 RLYSIASSQKANNDE
+416 RLYSIASSQLANNDE
-431 VHLTIGKVSYE
+431 VHLTISKVSYE

-451 CSGSVAERI
+451 CSGSVAEL
-460 QIGDTLPI
+460 QIGATLPI
-468 YVHKNPNFRLPEH
+468 YVHKNPNFRLPEQK
-481 EDTPIIMI
+481 ETPIIMI
-489 GAGTGVAPYRAFLEE
+489 GAGTGIAPYRAFLEE
-504 REELGIEGKAW
+504 REELGVEGKAW

-542 TQMHVAFSRD
+542 SQMHIAFSRD

-560 HKIEENAASFY
+560 HKLEENAANFY

-595 IIHRVIEQQG
+595 TIHRIIEQQG
-605 QKTPEE
+605 QKTSEQ
-611 AKAFVNELKQQNRYQ
+611 AKALVQELKQQKRYQ

>member
-1 VKLNQCGSPLI
+1 M
-12 ISLYCPLSGDKE
+12 
-24 RKIKLV
+24 
-30 REVARLKLQVINS
+30 KLQVINS

-53 NELLPKLTGD
+53 NELLPQLTLE
-63 QRIWLN
+63 QKIWLN

-74 PQATIDAIVEE
+74 PQATQEAVVETIP
-85 ATSTV
+85 AAAPIT
-90 KTITQTVTILYGS
+90 KTMTILYGS

-114 YASALKNNDVDVTIS
+114 YASLLKAQNVDVTVS
-129 SLTKFKPNNLKKV
+129 SLGKFKASNLKKI
-142 TNLLLIIST
+142 TNLLLIVST

-169 SKRAPKLENLHYSV
+169 SKRAPKLEHLQYAV

-195 KTGKDFDKQFA
+195 KTGKDFDEQFA
-206 KLGAIRI
+206 KLGATRI

-225 AATQW
+225 AAAQW
-230 FSAVQQKLLQ
+230 FSAVQQEFLKQ
-240 QNNLAVTSSTQNPIA
+240 ATTISVTSTQSDEI
-255 QGDSTYSRK
+255 QGATTYSRK

-271 LESINLNGRGSNKET
+271 LENINLNGRGSNKET
-286 HHIELSIEG
+286 RHLELSIEG
-295 SNFHFEPGDSVGILP
+295 ANFQFEPGDSIGIQP
-310 ENDDK
+310 ENSEP
-315 LVDALLT
+315 LVDALLGV
-322 ALQFNAQT
+322 LQFDPAT
-330 EVNVFEES
+330 EVTVLDETVS
-338 LPLKNALQKRLEIT
+338 LKNALQKKLEIT
-352 VLSKPLLQKIASYT
+352 VLSKPVLEKIKAYT
-366 EHKDFTKLLEDAN
+366 EHNEFSSLLEEPN

-394 EDFAPFTWDAQQFVD
+394 EDFAPFTWSAQQFVD
-409 LLRKIPA
+409 ILRKIPS
-416 RLYSIASSQKANNDE
+416 RLYSIASSQLANHDE
-431 VHLTIGKVSYE
+431 VHLTISKVSYD

-451 CSGSVAERI
+451 CSGSVAEL
-460 QIGDTLPI
+460 QIGATLPI
-468 YVHKNPNFRLPEH
+468 YVHKNPNFRLPEQK
-481 EDTPIIMI
+481 ETPIIMI
-489 GAGTGVAPYRAFLEE
+489 GAGTGIAPYRAFLEE
-504 REELGIEGKAW
+504 REELGVEGKAW

-542 TQMHVAFSRD
+542 SQMHIAFSRD

-560 HKIEENAASFY
+560 HKLEENAANFY

-595 IIHRVIEQQG
+595 TIHRIIEQQG
-605 QKTPEE
+605 QKTSEQ
-611 AKAFVNELKQQNRYQ
+611 AKALVQELKQQKRYQ

>member
-1 VKLNQCGSPLI
+1 M
-12 ISLYCPLSGDKE
+12 
-24 RKIKLV
+24 
-30 REVARLKLQVINS
+30 KLQVINS

-53 NELLPKLTGD
+53 NELLPKLTGE

-74 PQATIDAIVEE
+74 PLATINTIAEE
-85 ATSTV
+85 VASTV
-90 KTITQTVTILYGS
+90 TPITKTVTILYGS

-114 YASALKNNDVDVTIS
+114 YASALKSNDVDVTVS
-129 SLTKFKPNNLKKV
+129 SLAKFKPNNLKKL
-142 TNLLLIIST
+142 TNLLLIVST

-195 KTGKDFDKQFA
+195 KTGKDFDEQFA
-206 KLGAIRI
+206 NLGASRI
-213 VPRTDCD
+213 IPRTDCD

-225 AATQW
+225 AAAQW
-230 FSAVQQKLLQ
+230 FTAVQKELLQ
-240 QNNLAVTSSTQNPIA
+240 QADVTATLEEPNQIV
-255 QGDSTYSRK
+255 QGESTYSRK
-264 NPFYAEV
+264 NPFFAEV

-286 HHIELSIEG
+286 RHVELSIEG
-295 SNFHFEPGDSVGILP
+295 TNFNFEPGDSIGILP
-310 ENDDK
+310 ENDEK

-322 ALQFNAQT
+322 ALQFDPQA
-330 EVNVFEES
+330 EVNVFDEKLLIRE
-338 LPLKNALQKRLEIT
+338 ALQKKLEIT
-352 VLSKPLLQKIASYT
+352 VLSKPLLQKIGAYT
-366 EHKDFTKLLEDAN
+366 VHKEFTKLVEDAN
-379 AWKDYAKGRDLLDVV
+379 DWKDYAKGRDLLDVAQ
-394 EDFAPFTWDAQQFVD
+394 DFAPFSWNAQQFVE

-468 YVHKNPNFRLPEH
+468 YVHKNPNFRLPEQQ
-481 EDTPIIMI
+481 DTPIIMI

-535 WLASGTL
+535 WLASNTL
-542 TQMHVAFSRD
+542 TQMDVAFSRD

-560 HKIEENAASFY
+560 HKIEENAATFY

-577 AVIYVCGDEKSM
+577 AVIYVCGDEKAM

-595 IIHRVIEQQG
+595 TIHRLIEQQG

>member
-1 VKLNQCGSPLI
+1 MRWQ
-12 ISLYCPLSGDKE
+12 
-24 RKIKLV
+24 
-30 REVARLKLQVINS
+30 RLKLQVINS
-43 PFNEEQVKLL
+43 PFNDEQVKLL
-53 NELLPKLTGD
+53 NELLPKLTIE
-63 QRIWLN
+63 QKIWLN

-74 PQATIDAIVEE
+74 PQATLEALVEDALPAVEPI
-85 ATSTV
+85 T
-90 KTITQTVTILYGS
+90 KTMTILYGS

-114 YASALKNNDVDVTIS
+114 YASALKAQNVDVTIS
-129 SLTKFKPNNLKKV
+129 SLGKFKATNLKKI
-142 TNLLLIIST
+142 TNLLLIVST

-169 SKRAPKLENLHYSV
+169 SKRAPKLEHLHYSV

-195 KTGKDFDKQFA
+195 KTGKDFDEQFA
-206 KLGAIRI
+206 KLGATRI

-225 AATQW
+225 AAAQW
-230 FSAVQQKLLQ
+230 FSAVEKEFLQ
-240 QNNLAVTSSTQNPIA
+240 QTTAVTVTATQTKEN
-255 QGDSTYSRK
+255 QGLGDSTYSRK

-271 LESINLNGRGSNKET
+271 LENINLNGRGSNKET
-286 HHIELSIEG
+286 RHLELSIEG
-295 SNFHFEPGDSVGILP
+295 ANFHFEPGDSIGIQP
-310 ENDDK
+310 ENDEQ
-315 LVDALLT
+315 LVSALLT
-322 ALQFNAQT
+322 ALEFNPET
-330 EVNVFEES
+330 EVTVLDEAITI
-338 LPLKNALQKRLEIT
+338 KQALQKKLEIT
-352 VLSKPLLQKIASYT
+352 VLSKPLLEKISAYT
-366 EHKDFTKLLEDAN
+366 KHPEFLKILEEPN

-394 EDFAPFTWDAQQFVD
+394 EDFAPFTWSAQQFVEM
-409 LLRKIPA
+409 LRKIPA
-416 RLYSIASSQKANNDE
+416 RLYSIASSQKANSEE
-431 VHLTIGKVSYE
+431 VHLTIGKVNYE

-451 CSGSVAERI
+451 CSGSISERI
-460 QIGDTLPI
+460 QPGDTLPI
-468 YVHKNPNFRLPEH
+468 YVHKNPNFRLPENV
-481 EDTPIIMI
+481 DTPIIMI

-542 TQMHVAFSRD
+542 SQMHVAFSRD
-552 TDKKIYVQ
+552 TEKKVYVQ
-560 HKIEENAASFY
+560 HKLQEHAASFY

-577 AVIYVCGDEKSM
+577 AVIYVCGDKKSM

-595 IIHRVIEQQG
+595 IIHQIIEQQG

-611 AKAFVNELKQQNRYQ
+611 AKSFVNELKQQKRYQ